1 MPCIYVLNLK
11 SKCRL
16 KQDFKT
22 IKSWH
27 KNLHP
32 LSYFGNF
39 SLDFLWFTLS
49 FFPFREK
56 RKKKIPQL
64 CNFGLLELQ
73 GFANMLCLRNFFKVS
88 LCFVF
93 WFFFNL
99 HPKNPKVTEWFRE
112 SFFILSNVKPLRA
125 YTNILVNTLI
135 YDRGLVGQMR
145 TRVEKMS
152 HLRIIPKA
160 LMVLLFQDWPQ
171 FKPSRVFLLNP
182 P

>member
-11 SKCRL
+11 SKCHL

-22 IKSWH
+22 IKSRH

-56 RKKKIPQL
+56 GGKKKFFPQL

-73 GFANMLCLRNFFKVS
+73 GFTNMLCLRNFSYCFKMC
-88 LCFVF
+88 LCVCVCV
-93 WFFFNL
+93 FFNL
-99 HPKNPKVTEWFRE
+99 YPKKPKVTDRVIQGEFLHPVKCQATK
-112 SFFILSNVKPLRA
+112 SLHQHLS
-125 YTNILVNTLI
+125 
-135 YDRGLVGQMR
+135 
-145 TRVEKMS
+145 
-152 HLRIIPKA
+152 
-160 LMVLLFQDWPQ
+160 
-171 FKPSRVFLLNP
+171 
-182 P
+182 